1 MKNSK
6 KRKKNASI
14 ITKYCFHKI
23 LDIVCTKSWIL
34 FAQNP
39 VFWGH
44 KKLYFVEN
52 LTIKGRAISYPI
64 SNSKAL
70 SALTPTSGT
79 YGNYVIFV
87 KDNILYC
94 DYYQIFR

>member
-1 MKNSK
+1 MLVTQNPG
-6 KRKKNASI
+6 
-14 ITKYCFHKI
+14 YCFHKI
-23 LDIVCTKSWIL
+23 LYFGATRNCIL
-34 FAQNP
+34 
-39 VFWGH
+39 W
-44 KKLYFVEN
+44 KN

-79 YGNYVIFV
+79 YGNYIIFV

>member
-1 MKNSK
+1 MLFSQNPG
-6 KRKKNASI
+6 
-14 ITKYCFHKI
+14 YCLHKI
-23 LDIVCTKSWIL
+23 LDIVCTKSCIL
-34 FAQNP
+34 GPQD
-39 VFWGH
+39 
-44 KKLYFVEN
+44 FVEN
-52 LTIKGRAISYPI
+52 ITIKGRAISYPI